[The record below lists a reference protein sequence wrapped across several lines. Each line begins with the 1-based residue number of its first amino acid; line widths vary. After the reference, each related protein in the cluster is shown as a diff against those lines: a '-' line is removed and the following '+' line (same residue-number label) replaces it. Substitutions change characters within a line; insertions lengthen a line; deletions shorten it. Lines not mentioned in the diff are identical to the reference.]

1 MVIHRGVKSIVTA
14 CLLRQLAL
22 TSPKLIC
29 CHRLTL
35 LQCTGCILFLLS
47 LHLLQLISSA
57 LDLLPCGALH
67 WNKPGI
73 RYPVHLFQNQMHQI
87 HQIIT
92 SKYIKPLTT
101 AWRCSAIVW
110 DFVAASSFQVSTS
123 SWQSS
128 NSWPPRAKTVHR
140 WPRWAA
146 TKPTKPNKIS
156 RGTLAWRDTKAMFF
170 WYLFF
175 RVSNSSSAWRL
186 SSQGC
191 WDVYPT
197 PTMIFC
203 NLLWGFR
210 NVCEL
215 LLNHL
220 CSSAQLQ
227 AFVAGHHHPKSV
239 RNGKIW
245 EHQAQYKF
253 QFHSE
258 IIINTF
264 VYILYIINILYICIF
279 NYIYISL
286 SMKWTHTNRVHI
298 MTMEHMELIGH
309 AACFVVFRRV
319 SPCHPPSSSR
329 FSTAAAVRSLPCSLH
344 ISNCSRHCRRSC
356 HGNKRYLVDIIRNT
370 DTLSWDIITIN
381 GILEV
386 YIHWS

>member
-1 MVIHRGVKSIVTA
+1 
-14 CLLRQLAL
+14 
-22 TSPKLIC
+22 
-29 CHRLTL
+29 
-35 LQCTGCILFLLS
+35 
-47 LHLLQLISSA
+47 
-57 LDLLPCGALH
+57 
-67 WNKPGI
+67 
-73 RYPVHLFQNQMHQI
+73 
-87 HQIIT
+87 
-92 SKYIKPLTT
+92 
-101 AWRCSAIVW
+101 
-110 DFVAASSFQVSTS
+110 
-123 SWQSS
+123 
-128 NSWPPRAKTVHR
+128 
-140 WPRWAA
+140 
-146 TKPTKPNKIS
+146 
-156 RGTLAWRDTKAMFF
+156 
-170 WYLFF
+170 
-175 RVSNSSSAWRL
+175 
-186 SSQGC
+186 
-191 WDVYPT
+191 
-197 PTMIFC
+197 MIFC

-286 SMKWTHTNRVHI
+286 SIYEMNPYQSRSYHDNGTHGTHW
-298 MTMEHMELIGH
+298 
-309 AACFVVFRRV
+309 ACGMFRRV

-386 YIHWS
+386 YIH